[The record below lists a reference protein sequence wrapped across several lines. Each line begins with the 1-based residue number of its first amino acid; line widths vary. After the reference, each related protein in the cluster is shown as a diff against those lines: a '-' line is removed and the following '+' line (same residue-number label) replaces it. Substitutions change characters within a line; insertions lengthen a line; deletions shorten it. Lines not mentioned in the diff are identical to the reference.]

1 MLTTDFANRSS
12 KLKASHAILD
22 GKLHGSGMSHTT
34 TASPKPFFR
43 APWRV
48 DDGVVGRRNAGWT
61 TSKSGHPCPCQNCS
75 PGPPAE
81 KCERGS
87 LLNRPSCSP
96 DDTIGQVTEL
106 NWTEY
111 YSAISKCL
119 VIVLLGWCSW
129 LKEPLFWGVY
139 SRKARICHNRSS
151 Y

>member
-12 KLKASHAILD
+12 KLKASQAILD

-81 KCERGS
+81 KTSRGS
-87 LLNRPSCSP
+87 LLNRPSCPS
-96 DDTIGQVTEL
+96 DDPVSQVAKL
-106 NWTEY
+106 NCFKKSQCTVSIAQSRIRMVVICLKMLCLSEY
-111 YSAISKCL
+111 A
-119 VIVLLGWCSW
+119 
-129 LKEPLFWGVY
+129 F
-139 SRKARICHNRSS
+139 R
-151 Y
+151 